1 MKSTAISV
9 ANQCSN
15 QSIETTVKPTNS
27 TYQEIPVDHSP
38 IEARHHQC
46 SDSTPTASTLPSPE
60 SCMLPPTSE
69 SAHKSPDLTKCLDI
83 VYERRECVPG
93 VSYRTEDGE
102 GWTPVIKKRRTRR
115 RKSSRTS
122 ESGSDESDSEIDVS
136 CSRLVK
142 YEKREGSPGLVIY
155 RRGPATWTLI
165 RSAKKTGPIA
175 SSTRSKTTT

>member
-1 MKSTAISV
+1 M
-9 ANQCSN
+9 N
-15 QSIETTVKPTNS
+15 
-27 TYQEIPVDHSP
+27 HSP
-38 IEARHHQC
+38 TEAYNHQC
-46 SDSTPTASTLPSPE
+46 SDSTPTAIVPSVLPSPE

-69 SAHKSPDLTKCLDI
+69 TAHKSPNLTKCLDI

-102 GWTPVIKKRRTRR
+102 EGWTPMVNKMRTRS

-122 ESGSDESDSEIDVS
+122 ESGSDESASEIDVS

-142 YEKREGSPGLVIY
+142 YEKREGAPGLAIY
-155 RRGPATWTLI
+155 RRGPATWTPI

-175 SSTRSKTTT
+175 SRTRSKTTT